1 MLVAGG
7 SIAGL
12 LAARSLRSRS
22 AEVIVFERAKRLEDR
37 GTSLMLDPQVA
48 CSIPGLCLRVYGER
62 VVLDRELRVRWRQPV
77 AKAACTWGELHR
89 SLLVGCDDVLRLD
102 QPVDGCVSLGESVM
116 VTTRDGVRH
125 AGDLV
130 IGADGI
136 GSTIRQGMDLPFEPS
151 YCGYLALR
159 GTVESSTAGQVAPWL
174 WREAAAGRL
183 INVYGEQTHCVLYS
197 PAAGSLQL
205 NWMWYFNV
213 PEAELSQWGLEG
225 GGSAR
230 RWSVPPHALTAAMRH
245 RLHELAAAE
254 WPEPLTSLFVLTP
267 APSLQ
272 AIYAGMPEKC
282 AVGRMVLVGD
292 AAHVLPPHLGA
303 ATSLAMADVSSLV
316 NTLAAGTALSDWSDG
331 RHAAVTKDLAL
342 SVRWG
347 KAMQTENHR
356 WEEWSCLDFQKWWE
370 ALTNGHQPYFEAA
383 GNRLSLRL

>member
-1 MLVAGG
+1 MVVGG

-12 LAARSLRSRS
+12 LAARALRARS
-22 AEVIVFERAKRLEDR
+22 AEVTIFERAKRLEDR

-48 CSIPGLCLRVYGER
+48 CFIPGLCFRVYGER
-62 VVLDRELRVRWRQPV
+62 MVLDRELRLRWRRPV
-77 AKAACTWGELHR
+77 AKAACTWGELYR
-89 SLLVGCDDVLRLD
+89 SLLAGCEDSLCLD
-102 QPVDGCVSLGESVM
+102 QRVDGCVLQGESVV
-116 VTTRDGVRH
+116 VTTRDGARH
-125 AGDLV
+125 SGDLV

-151 YCGYLALR
+151 YCGYVALR
-159 GTVESSTAGQVAPWL
+159 GTVDAGAAGHVLPWL
-174 WREAAAGRL
+174 WREVVAGRL
-183 INVYGEQTHCVLYS
+183 INVYGTQTHCVLYS
-197 PAAGSLQL
+197 PAASGPQL

-213 PEAELSQWGLEG
+213 PEAELSQWGMEG
-225 GGSAR
+225 GGPAR

-254 WPEPLTSLFVLTP
+254 WPESLASLFALTP

-272 AIYAGMPEKC
+272 AIYAGAPEKC

-316 NTLAAGTALSDWSDG
+316 NALAAGTSLSDWSEG
-331 RHAAVTKDLAL
+331 RHAAVTRDLAL

-370 ALTNGHQPYFEAA
+370 DLTHGHRPYFEAA
-383 GNRLSLRL
+383 GNGLPLRL

>member
-1 MLVAGG
+1 MVVGG

-12 LAARSLRSRS
+12 LAARAMRSRS

-77 AKAACTWGELHR
+77 AKAACTWGELYR
-89 SLLVGCDDVLRLD
+89 SLLAGCEDSLCLD
-102 QPVDGCVSLGESVM
+102 QPVDGCVSLGESVV
-116 VTTRDGVRH
+116 VTTRDEVRH

-151 YCGYLALR
+151 YCGYVALR
-159 GTVESSTAGQVAPWL
+159 GTVDAGTAGHVLPWL
-174 WREAAAGRL
+174 WREVAAGRL
-183 INVYGEQTHCVLYS
+183 INVYGTQTHCVLYS
-197 PAAGSLQL
+197 PAASRLQL

-213 PEAELSQWGLEG
+213 PEGELSQWGMEG
-225 GGSAR
+225 GGPAR

-254 WPEPLTSLFVLTP
+254 WPEPLAALFALTP

-316 NTLAAGTALSDWSDG
+316 NALAAGTPLSDWSHS
-331 RHAAVTKDLAL
+331 RHAAVTKDLTL

-370 ALTNGHQPYFEAA
+370 DLTHGHRPYFEAA
-383 GNRLSLRL
+383 DNGLPLRL